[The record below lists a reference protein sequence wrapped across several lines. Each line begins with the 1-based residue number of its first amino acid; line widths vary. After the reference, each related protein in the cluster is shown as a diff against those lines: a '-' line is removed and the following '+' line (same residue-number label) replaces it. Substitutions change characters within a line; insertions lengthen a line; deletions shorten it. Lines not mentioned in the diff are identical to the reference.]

1 MEAAAQL
8 KTFGP
13 RGAAEQQTEL
23 QRAAGWAAEQ
33 PAAEQLKK
41 LQSSW
46 MGCRA
51 TRLDQLEELQS
62 SCMEQKLPTKI
73 TKQMPTK
80 ITQIPQQ
87 TTNNRTAE
95 GER

>member
-1 MEAAAQL
+1 MGCRAASCRAAEEAAEQL
-8 KTFGP
+8 DGLQSNQIRP
-13 RGAAEQQTEL
+13 AGGAAEQL
-23 QRAAGWAAEQ
+23 YG
-33 PAAEQLKK
+33 LKIAH
-41 LQSSW
+41 Q
-46 MGCRA
+46 
-51 TRLDQLEELQS
+51 
-62 SCMEQKLPTKI
+62 I